1 MTLQNNASYEAEHK
15 TFKCLY
21 NLVIWFQHLSYF
33 LENRLFTPG
42 GKTGKSKKTF
52 EIQETGDL
60 IKASEKVT
68 EASGVHD
75 KVCLI
80 NNI

>member
-21 NLVIWFQHLSYF
+21 NLVIWFQPFSF

-52 EIQETGDL
+52 EIQEKGDL
-60 IKASEKVT
+60 MKASGK
-68 EASGVHD
+68 SYRSLGVHD
-75 KVCLI
+75 KVCFI